1 MKSVFLSMTVFVLL
15 FSLQSCK
22 KENNQ
27 SGVNLKLK
35 TTGST
40 RFGGRMASSTSEIN
54 SRTTGVINWT
64 SGYASATEIKFET
77 EQEDDGDE
85 IEFKTT
91 TNQKIDLF
99 APLSSLGFISIPPG
113 TYEEIE
119 FKVKLVSSGSDASL
133 ELRGTYNGTPVVFK
147 VNNAV
152 EIEAE
157 FENITIADAQ
167 DITAIISMNLDLLT
181 NGISES
187 ELAAATLTNGEIII
201 SADSNAGLYAIIT
214 SNIAKIDDVEI
225 EYDDDDEDDD

>member
-1 MKSVFLSMTVFVLL
+1 MKSVFLFMAVFVLL
-15 FSLQSCK
+15 FSLQGCK

-40 RFGGRMASSTSEIN
+40 RSGGRMASSASEIA
-54 SRTTGVINWT
+54 SRTTGIINWT

-85 IEFKTT
+85 TEFKTT
-91 TNQKIDLF
+91 VNQKIDLF
-99 APLSSLGFISIPPG
+99 SPLSSLGFISIPPG

-119 FKVKLVSSGSDASL
+119 FKVKLVSSGADASL
-133 ELRGTYNGTPVVFK
+133 ELRGSYNGTPVVFRITD
-147 VNNAV
+147 AV

-181 NGISES
+181 SGISDS
-187 ELAAATLTNGEIII
+187 ALAAAALTNGEIII
-201 SADSNAGLYAIIT
+201 SAASNAGLYAIIAK
-214 SNIAKIDDVEI
+214 NISKIDDVEI
-225 EYDDDDEDDD
+225 EYDDEEDDD